1 MDAQDLFR
9 LASGEVENESELQTL
24 DAATL
29 ARWTGGK
36 KRSAFACEPQSRL
49 HELSKRA
56 RRAAAF
62 AGGKAASASKP
73 SPPADWLECLRLVHG
88 MRPAHG
94 REMKKI
100 VEHAA
105 ELAERAGADP
115 SVLERLAEC
124 TSEPVFHN
132 DDAGLCRIKALRLLE
147 EHGGI
152 DDLLSEASRCYLDA
166 VDEQLPTSSFAAD
179 EPHMPDGA
187 MTLQSLVAAGA
198 ISAGELVLDGPD
210 GRTRAQLRGDGVIE
224 WNGVEFTDVEQFVA
238 AAREA
243 HGLRAPRAAQAK
255 KALERI
261 IHVTTGR
268 RLSTFWPTQS
278 PEHDE
283 HTSMATAD
291 AIDAS
296 KRRNTQRADHLNEV
310 NKATPTPP
318 QAPRKRDR
326 SSTVNRKRNAPPSL
340 ALVNDSQQ
348 HYNNKRRVNENVQ
361 SALAPAATPATA
373 ETGASSTETPLS
385 EYWKDKVSDERAA
398 PSVWDD
404 GFFTDA
410 SDDEPA
416 NEVADDYEDAAA
428 ICDALTAQRSS
439 RRQTSRRREALLRVR
454 GIVDGLASN
463 RLDPHALVGCELYD
477 DAELAESSTSRDG
490 AAALAVATDE
500 PAEATAQPFS
510 LVVHPDVGFLCDLHA
525 HLAEAEIIGLLG
537 GRWDAGHR
545 RMHVQAPFPCRAT
558 PREDDGATDVEMD
571 PVSELQVREII
582 RRHDMD
588 VVGWYHSHPKFA
600 AEPSV
605 TDIDNQRNYQR
616 LFHDTRSG
624 IAPFIGLI
632 VGTYDA
638 ASQTPNSV
646 FRYFHVAP
654 PPDTIHKEATKPT
667 PQLVGFVEN
676 CEPTA
681 KARSTVEQTDAT
693 IPTATDDTDTD
704 VAEASRGFSVD
715 SPAEHADPPPQ
726 RPRAARRSL
735 RRDDMSQRRVS
746 PTPTMIPMALR
757 AKVRSYRRRADE
769 TTRRAKRDAGPPPP
783 PFDSDKPAA
792 LPFGFA
798 NRACGFGCL
807 CCPPGEQ
814 MSSVDVGPPRGEAGG
829 GRHLRPSRL
838 LDEASALAIVGSPR
852 HKHAS
857 LDSTPEHT
865 SVNAP
870 DDGDVPNPEEGDP
883 KVRSRD
889 QVVEELCR
897 RVKARLEK
905 VKAEPADVDAAWS
918 TLDHRYDQTQLSC
931 VVHTVRQLCRY
942 YGRHDRRVEL
952 SSQWRKDFSKWD
964 KVLCSLALW
973 TLKMAVDPDDRINFL
988 ADIFIYMQACWRNR
1002 PKRPKRTPQPR
1013 RR

>member
-9 LASGEVENESELQTL
+9 LASGEVENESELQTV
-24 DAATL
+24 DALAL
-29 ARWTGGK
+29 ARWTGAK
-36 KRSAFACEPQSRL
+36 KRPAFASEPQSRL

-105 ELAERAGADP
+105 ELAERAGAEP

-147 EHGGI
+147 EHGGV
-152 DDLLSEASRCYLDA
+152 DDLLSEASRCYLEA
-166 VDEQLPTSSFAAD
+166 VDEQLPAASFAVE
-179 EPHMPDGA
+179 EPHMPDGP

-198 ISAGELVLDGPD
+198 LSAGELVLEGPD

-261 IHVTTGR
+261 VHVTTGR
-268 RLSTFWPTQS
+268 RLSTFWPTLS
-278 PEHDE
+278 PEYDE
-283 HTSMATAD
+283 RTSVASAD
-291 AIDAS
+291 AADAS
-296 KRRNTQRADHLNEV
+296 KRRNSQRTDHPNEV
-310 NKATPTPP
+310 SKAAPTPP
-318 QAPRKRDR
+318 QASRKRDR
-326 SSTVNRKRNAPPSL
+326 SSTAHRRRSAPPPL

-348 HYNNKRRVNENVQ
+348 HYNNKKRVNETVP
-361 SALAPAATPATA
+361 SLLAPAAAPAAA
-373 ETGASSTETPLS
+373 EAGASSTETPLS

-410 SDDEPA
+410 SDDDPA
-416 NEVADDYEDAAA
+416 NEVADDYEDSAA
-428 ICDALTAQRSS
+428 ICDALTVQRAS

-490 AAALAVATDE
+490 AAAMAVATDE
-500 PAEATAQPFS
+500 PAEATSQPFS

-545 RMHVQAPFPCRAT
+545 RMHVQAPFPCRAM

-582 RRHDMD
+582 KRHNMD

-616 LFHDTRSG
+616 LFHDNRSG

-632 VGTYDA
+632 VGTYDT

-654 PPDTIHKEATKPT
+654 PPDTINKDAATKPT
-667 PQLVGFVEN
+667 PHLVGFVED
-676 CEPTA
+676 CETPA
-681 KARSTVEQTDAT
+681 KALSTVEQTDAAL
-693 IPTATDDTDTD
+693 PAATDDTDTD
-704 VAEASRGFSVD
+704 VPEATRALSVD
-715 SPAEHADPPPQ
+715 APAEHADPPPQ
-726 RPRAARRSL
+726 RLRAPRRSL
-735 RRDDMSQRRVS
+735 RRDDMSQRRAS

-757 AKVRSYRRRADE
+757 AKVRSYRRHADE

-783 PFDSDKPAA
+783 PFDGDKPAA

-807 CCPPGEQ
+807 CCPPRAQ
-814 MSSVDVGPPRGEAGG
+814 MASADVDLTRAEADTD
-829 GRHLRPSRL
+829 RHRPSRL
-838 LDEASALAIVGSPR
+838 VDEAPALAVVGSSR
-852 HKHAS
+852 KEHAS
-857 LDSTPEHT
+857 LDSTPEHHPI
-865 SVNAP
+865 NAP

-897 RVKARLEK
+897 RVKALIEK
-905 VKAEPADVDAAWS
+905 AKAEPADVDAAWS
-918 TLDHRYDQTQLSC
+918 TLDRRYGQAQLSC

-952 SSQWRKDFSKWD
+952 STQWRKDFSKGD

-973 TLKMAVDPDDRINFL
+973 TLKMAVDPDDRIDFL
-988 ADIFIYMQACWRNR
+988 ADIFIYMQACWGIR